1 MGLLAVLL
9 LLTLVV
15 AAGSTTTTN
24 HRDDNLVS
32 HAMNANST
40 GGAEQSR
47 ETEDVMKQ
55 LITLALSIILALVVA
70 APMASGQS
78 SDTTQSTN
86 VEDPTRGLPT
96 TLAAGPDRPADSQ
109 HITVMTRNL
118 YLGADLDQAIAAIF
132 SGNPDAIVDA
142 ATATWASVVATN
154 FPERA
159 EVLAEE
165 IAHSQPH
172 LVGLQEVSLYR
183 TGPPDTF
190 SANPT
195 PARRVRL
202 DYLEILLQELN
213 ERGLHYAPVAVT
225 KNFDVENPGETAPGV
240 LQDIR
245 LTDRDVILAR
255 TDLPTS
261 QLKLSNVQTAN
272 FHTNASLPIGDTGQF
287 VTISRGW
294 GSVDVTSGGHKYRF
308 INTHLEQEGPFSD
321 HPFNQVQVAQ
331 GNEIL
336 SGPANT
342 SLPVILVGDY
352 NSRADGTG
360 TPTYSNLTGAGLTDA
375 WSVTHPGE
383 LGNTFGYEPLLN
395 TTVELTQRLDL
406 VLFRGSLSDSL
417 SAVNSDVV
425 GDDPDEDR
433 TPSGLW
439 PSDHAG
445 VVATLRVE

>member
-1 MGLLAVLL
+1 
-9 LLTLVV
+9 
-15 AAGSTTTTN
+15 
-24 HRDDNLVS
+24 
-32 HAMNANST
+32 
-40 GGAEQSR
+40 
-47 ETEDVMKQ
+47 MKQ
-55 LITLALSIILALVVA
+55 LITIALSIILALVVA
-70 APMASGQS
+70 APMAYGQS
-78 SDTTQSTN
+78 SDTNQTTN
-86 VEDPTRGLPT
+86 VEAPTPGLPT
-96 TLAAGPDRPADSQ
+96 TLVAASNRPTDSQ

-132 SGNPDAIVDA
+132 SGNPDAISQA

-159 EVLAEE
+159 EVLADE

-183 TGPPDTF
+183 TGPADTF
-190 SANPT
+190 SENPT
-195 PARRVRL
+195 PARRVSL
-202 DYLEILLQELN
+202 DYLEILQQELN

-255 TDLPTS
+255 TDLPS
-261 QLKLSNVQTAN
+261 SELKLSNVQTAN
-272 FHTNASLPIGDTGQF
+272 FHTKVSLPIGTTGQS
-287 VTISRGW
+287 VTIQRGW
-294 GSVDVTSGGHKYRF
+294 GSVDVTSDGHKYRF
-308 INTHLEQEGPFSD
+308 INTHLEQEGF
-321 HPFNQVQVAQ
+321 FNQVQIAQ
-331 GNEIL
+331 GNEVL

-360 TPTYSNLTGAGLTDA
+360 TPTYSNLTGAGFTDA
-375 WSVTHPGE
+375 WSATHPGE
-383 LGNTFGYEPLLN
+383 LGNTFGHEPLLLN
-395 TTVELTQRLDL
+395 TTPNLTQRIDL

-417 SAVNSDVV
+417 SALDADVV
-425 GDDPDEDR
+425 GDEPDDR

-445 VVATLRVE
+445 LMARLGLS

>member
-1 MGLLAVLL
+1 
-9 LLTLVV
+9 
-15 AAGSTTTTN
+15 
-24 HRDDNLVS
+24 
-32 HAMNANST
+32 
-40 GGAEQSR
+40 
-47 ETEDVMKQ
+47 MKR
-55 LITLALSIILALVVA
+55 LMTIALSIILALVVA

-86 VEDPTRGLPT
+86 VEDLTGSLPA
-96 TLAAGPDRPADSQ
+96 TLAAAPDRPTDSP

-118 YLGADLDQAIAAIF
+118 YLGADLDQAILAIF
-132 SGNPDAIVDA
+132 SGDQEAITEA
-142 ATATWASVVATN
+142 ATAVWASVVATN

-159 EVLAEE
+159 EVLAKE
-165 IAHSQPH
+165 IAQSQPH

-190 SANPT
+190 SDNPT

-213 ERGLHYAPVAVT
+213 EQGLHYAPVAVT
-225 KNFDVENPGETAPGV
+225 KYFDVENPGDIDLGV
-240 LQDIR
+240 EQNIQDIR

-294 GSVDVTSGGHKYRF
+294 GSVDVTSGGHKFRF

-352 NSRADGTG
+352 NSRADGAG

>member
-1 MGLLAVLL
+1 
-9 LLTLVV
+9 
-15 AAGSTTTTN
+15 
-24 HRDDNLVS
+24 
-32 HAMNANST
+32 
-40 GGAEQSR
+40 
-47 ETEDVMKQ
+47 
-55 LITLALSIILALVVA
+55 
-70 APMASGQS
+70 MASGQS
-78 SDTTQSTN
+78 SDTSQRATSAAASN
-86 VEDPTRGLPT
+86 RPT
-96 TLAAGPDRPADSQ
+96 DSQ
-109 HITVMTRNL
+109 HITVMTSNL
-118 YLGADLDQAIAAIF
+118 YLGADLTQAIGAII
-132 SGNPDAIVDA
+132 SSDHSAITDA
-142 ATATWASVVATN
+142 ATATWASVMATN

-159 EVLAEE
+159 EVLADE
-165 IAHSQPH
+165 IAHSQPQ

-202 DYLEILLQELN
+202 DYLEILLQELD

-225 KNFDVENPGETAPGV
+225 KNFDVENPGDIDLEDEV
-240 LQDIR
+240 DIQDIR

-308 INTHLEQEGPFSD
+308 INTHLEQEGL
-321 HPFNQVQVAQ
+321 FNQVQVAQ

-352 NSRADGTG
+352 NSKADGTG
-360 TPTYSNLTGAGLTDA
+360 TPTYSNLIGAGFTDA
-375 WSVTHPGE
+375 WSVTHPEE
-383 LGNTFGYEPLLN
+383 LGNTFGQEPLLLN
-395 TTVELTQRLDL
+395 TTVELTQRIDL

-417 SAVNSDVV
+417 SAVKSDVV
-425 GDDPDEDR
+425 GDELEDR

-445 VVATLRVE
+445 VVTTLKGE

>member
-47 ETEDVMKQ
+47 ETEDVMKR

-118 YLGADLDQAIAAIF
+118 YLGANLDPAIAAIF

-159 EVLAEE
+159 EVLAAE

-225 KNFDVENPGETAPGV
+225 KNFDVENPGGTAPGV

-255 TDLPTS
+255 TDLPS
-261 QLKLSNVQTAN
+261 SELKLSNVQTAN
-272 FHTNASLPIGDTGQF
+272 FHTNASLPIGDTGQS
-287 VTISRGW
+287 VTILRGW
-294 GSVDVTSGGHKYRF
+294 GSVDVTSDGHKFRF
-308 INTHLEQEGPFSD
+308 INTHLEQEGFFDPY
-321 HPFNQVQVAQ
+321 QVAQ

-336 SGPANT
+336 SGLSNT

-360 TPTYSNLTGAGLTDA
+360 TPTYSNLTGAGFTDA
-375 WSVTHPGE
+375 WSATHPGE
-383 LGNTFGYEPLLN
+383 LGNTFGHEPLLLN
-395 TTVELTQRLDL
+395 TTVNLTQRLDL
-406 VLFRGSLSDSL
+406 VLFRGSPSNSL
-417 SAVNSDVV
+417 RALDADVV
-425 GDDPDEDR
+425 GDGLGDR

-445 VVATLRVE
+445 LMATLGIG

>member
-1 MGLLAVLL
+1 
-9 LLTLVV
+9 
-15 AAGSTTTTN
+15 
-24 HRDDNLVS
+24 
-32 HAMNANST
+32 
-40 GGAEQSR
+40 
-47 ETEDVMKQ
+47 
-55 LITLALSIILALVVA
+55 
-70 APMASGQS
+70 MASGQS

-86 VEDPTRGLPT
+86 VEESTGSPSTTQVAAPNQPT
-96 TLAAGPDRPADSQ
+96 DSK

-118 YLGADLDQAIAAIF
+118 YLGANLDQAIAAIF
-132 SGNPDAIVDA
+132 SGNPDTIIQA

-159 EVLAEE
+159 EVLADE

-183 TGPPDTF
+183 TGLPDTF
-190 SANPT
+190 SDNPT

-202 DYLEILLQELN
+202 DYLEILLEELD
-213 ERGLHYAPVAVT
+213 ERDLHYAPVAVT

-255 TDLPTS
+255 TDLPS
-261 QLKLSNVQTAN
+261 SELKLSNVQTAN
-272 FHTNASLPIGDTGQF
+272 FHTNVSLPIGDTGQF
-287 VTISRGW
+287 VTILRGW
-294 GSVDVTSGGHKYRF
+294 GSVDFTSGGRKFRF
-308 INTHLEQEGPFSD
+308 INTHLEQEGF
-321 HPFNQVQVAQ
+321 FNQVQVAQ

-360 TPTYSNLTGAGLTDA
+360 TPTYSNLTGARFADA

-383 LGNTFGYEPLLN
+383 LGNTFGHEPLLRN
-395 TTVELTQRLDL
+395 TTVNLTQRIDL
-406 VLFRGSLSDSL
+406 VLYRGSLSNSL
-417 SAVNSDVV
+417 SALDADVV
-425 GDDPDEDR
+425 GDEQGER

-445 VVATLRVE
+445 LLARIGLS

>member
-96 TLAAGPDRPADSQ
+96 TLAAGLDQPTDSQ
-109 HITVMTRNL
+109 HITVVTRNL
-118 YLGADLDQAIAAIF
+118 YLGANLDQAIAAIF
-132 SGNPDAIVDA
+132 SGNPDAIIQA
-142 ATATWASVVATN
+142 ATATWASVMATN

-159 EVLAEE
+159 EVLADE
-165 IAHSQPH
+165 IAHSQPQ

-190 SANPT
+190 SENPM
-195 PARRVRL
+195 PAKRVRL

-213 ERGLHYAPVAVT
+213 ERGLHYAPVAIT
-225 KNFDVENPGETAPGV
+225 KNFDVENPGYTAPGV

-255 TDLPTS
+255 TDLPS
-261 QLKLSNVQTAN
+261 SELKLSNVQMTN
-272 FHTNASLPIGDTGQF
+272 FRTNASLPIGTTGQYL
-287 VTISRGW
+287 TIWRGW
-294 GSVDVTSGGHKYRF
+294 NSVDVKVNDKQFRF
-308 INTHLEQEGPFSD
+308 INTHLEQEGPFN
-321 HPFNQVQVAQ
+321 PIQVAQ

-336 SGPANT
+336 EGPAQTNV
-342 SLPVILVGDY
+342 PVILVGDF

-360 TPTYSNLTGAGLTDA
+360 TLTYSSLTGAGFADA
-375 WSVTHPGE
+375 WSVTHPAQ
-383 LGNTFGYEPLLN
+383 LGNTFGHEPLLLN
-395 TTVELTQRLDL
+395 TTVNLTQRIDL
-406 VLFRGSLSDSL
+406 VLFRGSV
-417 SAVNSDVV
+417 SAVDADVV
-425 GDDPDEDR
+425 GDELDDR

-445 VVATLRVE
+445 LIATLRLG

>member
-1 MGLLAVLL
+1 
-9 LLTLVV
+9 
-15 AAGSTTTTN
+15 
-24 HRDDNLVS
+24 
-32 HAMNANST
+32 
-40 GGAEQSR
+40 
-47 ETEDVMKQ
+47 
-55 LITLALSIILALVVA
+55 
-70 APMASGQS
+70 MASGQS

-86 VEDPTRGLPT
+86 VEDSTGSPSTTQVAAPNQPT
-96 TLAAGPDRPADSQ
+96 DSK

-118 YLGADLDQAIAAIF
+118 YLGANLDQAIAAIF
-132 SGNPDAIVDA
+132 SGNPDTIIQA

-159 EVLAEE
+159 EVLADE

-190 SANPT
+190 SDNPT

-202 DYLEILLQELN
+202 DYLEILLEELD
-213 ERGLHYAPVAVT
+213 ERDLHYAPVAVT

-255 TDLPTS
+255 TDLPS
-261 QLKLSNVQTAN
+261 SELKLSNVQTAN
-272 FHTNASLPIGDTGQF
+272 FHTNVSLPIGDTGQF
-287 VTISRGW
+287 VTILRGW
-294 GSVDVTSGGHKYRF
+294 GSVDFTSGGRKFRF
-308 INTHLEQEGPFSD
+308 INTHLEQEGF
-321 HPFNQVQVAQ
+321 FNQVQVAQ

-360 TPTYSNLTGAGLTDA
+360 TPTYSNLTGAGFADA

-383 LGNTFGYEPLLN
+383 LGNTFGHEPLLRN
-395 TTVELTQRLDL
+395 TTVNLTQRIDL
-406 VLFRGSLSDSL
+406 VLYRGSLSNSL
-417 SAVNSDVV
+417 SALDADVV
-425 GDDPDEDR
+425 GDEQGER

-445 VVATLRVE
+445 LLARIGLS

>member
-1 MGLLAVLL
+1 
-9 LLTLVV
+9 
-15 AAGSTTTTN
+15 
-24 HRDDNLVS
+24 
-32 HAMNANST
+32 
-40 GGAEQSR
+40 
-47 ETEDVMKQ
+47 MKR
-55 LITLALSIILALVVA
+55 LITIALSIILALVVA

-78 SDTTQSTN
+78 SDTTQSTH
-86 VEDPTRGLPT
+86 VEAPTRGLST
-96 TLAAGPDRPADSQ
+96 TLAAAPDQPTDSQ

-118 YLGADLDQAIAAIF
+118 YLGADLTQTIAAIF
-132 SGNPDAIVDA
+132 SGDHSAITDATTA
-142 ATATWASVVATN
+142 AWASVVATN

-159 EVLAEE
+159 EVLADE

-183 TGPPDTF
+183 TGLPDTF
-190 SANPT
+190 SDNPT

-202 DYLEILLQELN
+202 DYLEILLEELD
-213 ERGLHYAPVAVT
+213 ERDLHYAPVAVT

-255 TDLPTS
+255 TDLPS
-261 QLKLSNVQTAN
+261 SELKLSNVQTAN
-272 FHTNASLPIGDTGQF
+272 FHTNVSLPIGDTGQF
-287 VTISRGW
+287 VTILRGW
-294 GSVDVTSGGHKYRF
+294 GSVDFTSGGRKFRF
-308 INTHLEQEGPFSD
+308 INTHLEQEGF
-321 HPFNQVQVAQ
+321 FNQVQVAQ

-360 TPTYSNLTGAGLTDA
+360 TPTYSNLTGAGFADA

-383 LGNTFGYEPLLN
+383 LGNTFGHEPLLRN
-395 TTVELTQRLDL
+395 TTVNLTQRIDL
-406 VLFRGSLSDSL
+406 VLYRGSLSNSL
-417 SAVNSDVV
+417 SALDADVV
-425 GDDPDEDR
+425 GDEQGER

-445 VVATLRVE
+445 LLARIGLS

>member
-1 MGLLAVLL
+1 
-9 LLTLVV
+9 
-15 AAGSTTTTN
+15 
-24 HRDDNLVS
+24 
-32 HAMNANST
+32 
-40 GGAEQSR
+40 
-47 ETEDVMKQ
+47 MKR
-55 LITLALSIILALVVA
+55 LITIALSIILALVVA

-86 VEDPTRGLPT
+86 VEAPTRGLST
-96 TLAAGPDRPADSQ
+96 TLAAAPDQPTDSQ

-118 YLGADLDQAIAAIF
+118 YLGADLTQAIGAIF
-132 SGNPDAIVDA
+132 SGDHSAITDATTA
-142 ATATWASVVATN
+142 AWASVVATN

-159 EVLAEE
+159 KVLADEM
-165 IAHSQPH
+165 AHSQPQ

-190 SANPT
+190 SENPT

-225 KNFDVENPGETAPGV
+225 KNFDVENPGYTAPGV

-255 TDLPTS
+255 TDLPAS
-261 QLKLSNVQTAN
+261 ELKLSNVQTAN
-272 FHTNASLPIGDTGQF
+272 FYANASLPIGATGQH
-287 VTISRGW
+287 VTILRGW
-294 GSVDVTSGGHKYRF
+294 GSVDVTSRGHKFRF
-308 INTHLEQEGPFSD
+308 INTHLEQEGPF
-321 HPFNQVQVAQ
+321 NQIQVAQ

-342 SLPVILVGDY
+342 SLPVILVGDF

-360 TPTYSNLTGAGLTDA
+360 TLTYSNLTGAGFTDA
-375 WSVTHPGE
+375 WSVTHPEE
-383 LGNTFGYEPLLN
+383 LGNTFGHEPLLLN
-395 TTVELTQRLDL
+395 TTVDLTQRIDL
-406 VLFRGSLSDSL
+406 VLFRGSLSNSL
-417 SAVNSDVV
+417 SALDADVV
-425 GDDPDEDR
+425 GDELDDR

-445 VVATLRVE
+445 LMARIGLG

>member
-1 MGLLAVLL
+1 
-9 LLTLVV
+9 
-15 AAGSTTTTN
+15 
-24 HRDDNLVS
+24 
-32 HAMNANST
+32 
-40 GGAEQSR
+40 
-47 ETEDVMKQ
+47 
-55 LITLALSIILALVVA
+55 
-70 APMASGQS
+70 MASGQS
-78 SDTTQSTN
+78 SDTSQSTN
-86 VEDPTRGLPT
+86 VEDSTGSPSTTQVAAPNQPT
-96 TLAAGPDRPADSQ
+96 DSK

-118 YLGADLDQAIAAIF
+118 YLGANLDQAIAAIF
-132 SGNPDAIVDA
+132 SGNPDTIIQA

-159 EVLAEE
+159 EVLADE

-183 TGPPDTF
+183 TGLPDTF
-190 SANPT
+190 SDNPT

-202 DYLEILLQELN
+202 DYLEILLEELD
-213 ERGLHYAPVAVT
+213 ERDLHYAPVAVT

-255 TDLPTS
+255 TDLPS
-261 QLKLSNVQTAN
+261 SELKLSNVQTAN
-272 FHTNASLPIGDTGQF
+272 FHTNVSLPIGDTGQF
-287 VTISRGW
+287 VTILRGW
-294 GSVDVTSGGHKYRF
+294 GSVDFTSGGRKFRF
-308 INTHLEQEGPFSD
+308 INTHLEQEGF
-321 HPFNQVQVAQ
+321 FNQVQVAQ

-360 TPTYSNLTGAGLTDA
+360 TPTYSNLTGAGFADA

-383 LGNTFGYEPLLN
+383 LGNTFGHEPLLRN
-395 TTVELTQRLDL
+395 TTVNLTQRIDL
-406 VLFRGSLSDSL
+406 VLYRGSLSNSL
-417 SAVNSDVV
+417 SALDADVV
-425 GDDPDEDR
+425 GDEQGER

-445 VVATLRVE
+445 LLARIGLS

>member
-1 MGLLAVLL
+1 
-9 LLTLVV
+9 
-15 AAGSTTTTN
+15 
-24 HRDDNLVS
+24 
-32 HAMNANST
+32 
-40 GGAEQSR
+40 
-47 ETEDVMKQ
+47 
-55 LITLALSIILALVVA
+55 
-70 APMASGQS
+70 
-78 SDTTQSTN
+78 
-86 VEDPTRGLPT
+86 
-96 TLAAGPDRPADSQ
+96 
-109 HITVMTRNL
+109 MTRNL
-118 YLGADLDQAIAAIF
+118 YLGANLDQAIAAIF
-132 SGNPDAIVDA
+132 SGNPDTIIQA

-159 EVLAEE
+159 EVLADE

-183 TGPPDTF
+183 TGLPDTF
-190 SANPT
+190 SDNPT

-202 DYLEILLQELN
+202 DYLEILLEELD
-213 ERGLHYAPVAVT
+213 ERDLHYAPVAVT

-255 TDLPTS
+255 TDLPS
-261 QLKLSNVQTAN
+261 SELKLSNVQTAN
-272 FHTNASLPIGDTGQF
+272 FHTNVSLPIGDTGQF
-287 VTISRGW
+287 VTILRGW
-294 GSVDVTSGGHKYRF
+294 GSVDFTSGGRKFRF
-308 INTHLEQEGPFSD
+308 INTHLEQEGF
-321 HPFNQVQVAQ
+321 FNQVQVAQ

-360 TPTYSNLTGAGLTDA
+360 TPTYSNLTGAGFADA

-383 LGNTFGYEPLLN
+383 LGNTFGHEPLLRN
-395 TTVELTQRLDL
+395 TTVNLTQRIDL
-406 VLFRGSLSDSL
+406 VLYRGSLSNSL
-417 SAVNSDVV
+417 SALDADVV
-425 GDDPDEDR
+425 GDEQGER

-445 VVATLRVE
+445 LLARIGLS

>member
-1 MGLLAVLL
+1 
-9 LLTLVV
+9 
-15 AAGSTTTTN
+15 
-24 HRDDNLVS
+24 
-32 HAMNANST
+32 
-40 GGAEQSR
+40 
-47 ETEDVMKQ
+47 MKR
-55 LITLALSIILALVVA
+55 LIVIALSIILALIVA
-70 APMASGQS
+70 APMAFGQS
-78 SDTTQSTN
+78 SESYQSTIVDN
-86 VEDPTRGLPT
+86 EARGPSPAI
-96 TLAAGPDRPADSQ
+96 LASGTDQPAGSQLTGSQ
-109 HITVMTRNL
+109 HIKVMTRNL
-118 YLGADLDQAIAAIF
+118 YLGADLTQAISAII
-132 SGNPDAIVDA
+132 SGDHSAIIDA
-142 ATATWASVVATN
+142 ATATWASVMATN
-154 FPERA
+154 FPERSEA
-159 EVLAEE
+159 LADE
-165 IAHSQPH
+165 IADSQPQ

-183 TGPPDTF
+183 TGAPDAF
-190 SANPT
+190 SDNPT
-195 PARRVRL
+195 PAKRVRL

-225 KNFDVENPGETAPGV
+225 KNFDVENPGDIDLGV
-240 LQDIR
+240 EQNIQDIR